1 MNTFENNL
9 ILFLRNFNNL
19 EYQKN
24 KFLNEYLDRFERK
37 NICGK

>member
-9 ILFLRNFNNL
+9 IVFLKNLNNL

-24 KFLNEYLDRFERK
+24 KFLNDYLDRFERN
-37 NICGK
+37 NISRN